1 MATYYEQSLSG
12 NIKSLNVC
20 GLGINSWLVNGPCI
34 AGAYHPVKV
43 RKLQSESRVSTGAV
57 TMYGQIR
64 RASAGTGC
72 VTSLE
77 LMGGPR
83 PQACTRPQAT
93 SAQGTSNKLTSHK
106 PQAWGGSRPQ
116 ARGSRSL
123 HKVLQPSDR
132 GPLAALLP

>member
-12 NIKSLNVC
+12 NIKSLTVC
-20 GLGINSWLVNGPCI
+20 GLGINFL
-34 AGAYHPVKV
+34 
-43 RKLQSESRVSTGAV
+43 
-57 TMYGQIR
+57 
-64 RASAGTGC
+64 
-72 VTSLE
+72 
-77 LMGGPR
+77 GGPR
-83 PQACTRPQAT
+83 PQARTRPQAT
-93 SAQGTSNKLTSHK
+93 SAQGTSNKLIGHK